1 MPPRLRLEMGEAL
14 VGGLDV
20 TKKAV
25 RATSRRLGFAGF
37 RPMFN
42 DPRVRRLNDLY
53 SSHIFKPDIPLR
65 CLIRKAMKGAV
76 RCSTRWKRCSREPFR
91 RGLASLVPVETAAP
105 SANSRSDIQAFQQR
119 AWASKTPLYFC
130 HDAGSPG
137 AQLPALKKWF
147 REEQSTQ
154 RSLSTYI
161 AGFEDWAFPYELV
174 QSSAEKQD
182 AVASFRDWL
191 TASSVMTDQIM
202 AGLLQSTLTEGG
214 EGRFFQFYGPL
225 RLLIK
230 ALEFNKTQVPKASS
244 TLELYIA
251 QSSLSDLPQPLQ
263 DDLPV
268 PELVQRAGKGDVYS
282 SSVWLG
288 TEPTYT
294 PLHRDPNPNLFC
306 QLSGRKCMRLLPPLL
321 GDRLFFEVQVKLR
334 KQGNSR
340 IRTTEMM
347 EGEEREVLHDAI
359 WGDGALPSE
368 LHHLELS
375 PGDALF
381 IPDGWW
387 HSVKSTETAGELNGS
402 VNWWFR

>member
-1 MPPRLRLEMGEAL
+1 
-14 VGGLDV
+14 
-20 TKKAV
+20 
-25 RATSRRLGFAGF
+25 
-37 RPMFN
+37 
-42 DPRVRRLNDLY
+42 
-53 SSHIFKPDIPLR
+53 
-65 CLIRKAMKGAV
+65 MKRAV
-76 RCSTRWKRCSREPFR
+76 RCSTTRKRPFNEPPR
-91 RGLASLVPVETAAP
+91 RGLATLLPVDSAAP
-105 SANSRSDIQAFQQR
+105 SAHGYTDIQAFQLR
-119 AWASKTPLYFC
+119 ALAPKKPLIFRR
-130 HDAGSPG
+130 DAGSPA
-137 AQLPALKKWF
+137 AQLPALKRWF
-147 REEQSTQ
+147 GEEPSAQ
-154 RSLSTYI
+154 RSLSTYM
-161 AGFEDWAFPYELV
+161 AGFQDWPFPYELV
-174 QSSAEKQD
+174 QSLEKHD

-191 TASSVMTDQIM
+191 VASPIMADQIV
-202 AGLLQSTLTEGG
+202 AGVLQAAVTEGG
-214 EGRFFQFYGPL
+214 RDFLQLHGPL

-230 ALEFNKTQVPKASS
+230 ALEFNKTQDPKAPN

-263 DDLPV
+263 DDLPT

-282 SSVWLG
+282 SSIWLG

-306 QLSGRKCMRLLPPLL
+306 QLCSRKVVRLLPPPL

-347 EGEEREVLHDAI
+347 EGEERQVLHDAV
-359 WGDGALPSE
+359 WSNEALPDE
-368 LHHLELS
+368 LHQAELR

-387 HSVKSTETAGELNGS
+387 HSVKSTETDGRLNGS